1 MKADFTQKRII
12 LCVLLAL
19 AITLV
24 TVVALSFAGYQRGA
38 PKQDEAVSKSLGAN
52 GGYRNFLLLGRDR
65 ASGLTDV
72 IMLAS
77 INADKRA
84 VIVVQIP
91 RDTYARYTDGS
102 YKKLNGAMSS
112 LGGASELCK
121 LLSHTMCVDIE
132 GYCVFDLDTLVKVVD
147 AIGGVEIDLPFD
159 MDYEDPYQGLSI
171 HLSSGRQTLDGK
183 AAEQFVRYRSGY
195 IRGDLGR
202 MDAQKLFVSAFI
214 KKVSET
220 VSPVALVRIIGAVIG
235 DVRTNLGVVDLTKLA
250 LVALGVKAEN
260 MTMVTMAGNDVRMG
274 GNGAWYYVISKSA
287 AVSLMNE
294 FLGADISTEDFDR
307 DRLFF
312 DPSRDELERI
322 YYSDLPYYPQNAA
335 ELEKNGI
342 KIEKH

>member
-1 MKADFTQKRII
+1 M
-12 LCVLLAL
+12 
-19 AITLV
+19 
-24 TVVALSFAGYQRGA
+24 
-38 PKQDEAVSKSLGAN
+38 
-52 GGYRNFLLLGRDR
+52 
-65 ASGLTDV
+65 
-72 IMLAS
+72 
-77 INADKRA
+77 
-84 VIVVQIP
+84 
-91 RDTYARYTDGS
+91 
-102 YKKLNGAMSS
+102 
-112 LGGASELCK
+112 
-121 LLSHTMCVDIE
+121 DIE
-132 GYCVFDLDTLVKVVD
+132 GYCVFDLDTLIKVVD

-171 HLSSGRQTLDGK
+171 HLSAGRQTLDGK

-195 IRGDLGR
+195 IRGDIGR
-202 MDAQKLFVSAFI
+202 MDAQKLFISAFI

-235 DVRTNLGVVDLTKLA
+235 DVRTNLGIVDLTNLA
-250 LVALGVKAEN
+250 LVALSVKAED

-287 AVSLMNE
+287 AVRLMNE
-294 FLGADISTEDFDR
+294 FLGADISAGDFDK

-312 DPSRDELERI
+312 DPSRDELEKI